1 MSKDPLAVDGLRAVV
16 VITGVWIFALLAQ
29 LVGWLPLD
37 REILSYGVLIGF
49 IIIIFLTRR
58 RRRHHQ
64 QR

>member
-16 VITGVWIFALLAQ
+16 VITGVWIIALVAQ
-29 LVGWLPLD
+29 LAGWLQLD

-58 RRRHHQ
+58 RRRRQ
-64 QR
+64 

>member
-16 VITGVWIFALLAQ
+16 VITGVWIIALIGQLA
-29 LVGWLPLD
+29 GWLQLD

-58 RRRHHQ
+58 RRRRQ
-64 QR
+64 

>member
-16 VITGVWIFALLAQ
+16 VITGVWIIA
-29 LVGWLPLD
+29 LVGQLAGWLQLD

-58 RRRHHQ
+58 RRRRQ
-64 QR
+64 

>member
-16 VITGVWIFALLAQ
+16 VITGVWIIALVAQ
-29 LVGWLPLD
+29 LAGWLQLD

-58 RRRHHQ
+58 RRRRRQ
-64 QR
+64 

>member
-16 VITGVWIFALLAQ
+16 VITGVWIIALLGQ
-29 LVGWLPLD
+29 LAGWLQLD

-58 RRRHHQ
+58 RRRRQ
-64 QR
+64 